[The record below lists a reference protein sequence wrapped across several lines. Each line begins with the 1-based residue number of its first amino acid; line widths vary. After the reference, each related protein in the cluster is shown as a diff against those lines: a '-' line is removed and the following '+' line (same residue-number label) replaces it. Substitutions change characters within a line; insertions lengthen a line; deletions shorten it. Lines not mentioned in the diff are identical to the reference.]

1 MKRTLSALLGAAMI
15 LSMSPLTFSAS
26 ASSSL
31 SPGDIV
37 ERGDEYY
44 DDVVSSLTPGKTYY
58 IAIAPYDRDVDLDL
72 RSSAKNHLEAES
84 ISDNRNL
91 SLGGSL
97 SISRRK
103 VSSDEYWYFAKLDV
117 RDVSATSYP
126 EDGYDLTG
134 YIDAGGDVGEIEVSA
149 TIEYEEGGGYLEET
163 PRFYIYDDE
172 EDIELTLPD
181 GNGMLVI
188 NSRNVKSKYL
198 LAMDTD
204 YNSAIAEKFP
214 DANLDFYNG
223 NGTSFKRTCKM
234 YIEADSDEFLY
245 EYRDGKLI
253 DHTKSYDDSEGA
265 FVFNVDRLGT
275 YILSD
280 KKLSGSVS
288 GAVDNPSSSSGSGAS
303 NPTPP
308 AADDAAAGRQ
318 QVSDLV
324 STYFTNKFVVV
335 NYGTSYGSIGKT
347 IGLQCKPD
355 LTGFNTANLKVYAYD
370 AAKNQFLI
378 QNYAYPKYSNGTL
391 TFNSNVTGYY
401 VISDGALTFK
411 K

>member
-1 MKRTLSALLGAAMI
+1 MKRLLSALLGAAMV
-15 LSMSPLTFSAS
+15 LSMSMSLLTFSAS

-37 ERGDEYY
+37 EKGDDYY
-44 DDVVSSLTPGKTYY
+44 DYVVSSLTPGKTYY

-72 RSSAKNHLEAES
+72 RSSARNYLEAES

-91 SLGGSL
+91 SLGGNL

-103 VSSDEYWYFAKLDV
+103 VASDEYWYFATLDI
-117 RDVSATSYP
+117 RNVSATSYP

-163 PRFYIYDDE
+163 PRFFVYDDE

-198 LAMDTD
+198 LAMDND
-204 YNSAIAEKFP
+204 YNSAIAERFP

-245 EYRDGKLI
+245 EYSDGKLI
-253 DHTKSYDDSEGA
+253 DRTKSYDNSEGA
-265 FVFNVDRLGT
+265 FVFNVDKLGT

-288 GAVDNPSSSSGSGAS
+288 DANNSSSSSGSAS

-308 AADDAAAGRQ
+308 ATDDAAAGRQ